1 MKIKIIENKKNKL
14 VLEIYNETH
23 TLFNALKKELWNDDH
38 IKAAG
43 YQIDHPLTGIP
54 KFTVETDGKEEPKK
68 ALLAA
73 AARLKKNTDKF
84 KESFLKGVK

>member
-1 MKIKIIENKKNKL
+1 MKIKTIESKKNKL
-14 VLEIYNETH
+14 VIEIYNETH
-23 TLFNALKKELWNDDH
+23 TLFNALKKELWNDSH

-43 YQIDHPLTGIP
+43 YHIDHPLTGIP
-54 KFTVETDGKEEPKK
+54 RFTVETDGKEEPKK

-73 AARLKKNTDKF
+73 AARLIKNTDKF